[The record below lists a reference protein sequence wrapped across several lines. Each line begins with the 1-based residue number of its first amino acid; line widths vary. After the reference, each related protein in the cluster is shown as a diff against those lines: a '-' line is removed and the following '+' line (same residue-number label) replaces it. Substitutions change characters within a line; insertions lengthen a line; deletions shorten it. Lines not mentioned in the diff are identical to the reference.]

1 MSDAPEQHSAT
12 ELLALLA
19 RRQVSAVELAHAFLS
34 RIERLDPRINSYIT
48 VTADAALRDAR
59 RLDRLRGRRGPLHG
73 LPLAVK
79 DLFASKGVRT
89 TAGSKILADWVPRFD
104 ATAVE
109 RLRGAGAI
117 VLGKLNLHEFAYGVT
132 TNNAHYGATRN
143 PWDLERIPGGSS
155 GGSGAAVAAGLC
167 AGALGTDTGGSI
179 RIPAAACG
187 VVGLKPTYGRVSRHG
202 VVPLS
207 WSLDHVGPL
216 TKTVE
221 DAAILLG
228 TLAGADPRDPTSSTR
243 RVDNYRSALRRPV
256 RGLKVGVPREHFFD
270 LLDDTV
276 HSAFDAAL
284 QTLKRLGVRVRPV
297 SIPSAP
303 QSQAAVL
310 AIMMPEASAYHAR
323 HLARRAADYGADIR
337 PLLEMGRLVPAT
349 TMVAAQRLRA
359 RLATECARAFERVD
373 AIIVPSLPVA
383 APRIT
388 EHVVQ
393 IGATTVDVATALARN
408 MMPFNLT
415 GAPVVALPCG
425 CSPAGLPIGL
435 QLAGRPFDEATV
447 LRIAHAYERAT
458 EWHRQRPPLAV

>member
-1 MSDAPEQHSAT
+1 MSAAPEQHSAT

-19 RRQVSAVELAHAFLS
+19 RRQVSAVELAHAVLN
-34 RIERLDPRINSYIT
+34 RIERIDARINSYIT

-73 LPLAVK
+73 LPVAVK
-79 DLFASKGVRT
+79 DLFATKGVRT
-89 TAGSKILADWVPRFD
+89 TGGSKVLADWVPRFD
-104 ATAVE
+104 ATVVE
-109 RLRGAGAI
+109 RLRAAGA
-117 VLGKLNLHEFAYGVT
+117 VLLGKLNMHEFAYGTT
-132 TNNAHYGATRN
+132 TNNPHYGPTRN
-143 PWDLERIPGGSS
+143 PWDPECIPGGSS

-167 AGALGTDTGGSI
+167 AAALGTDTGGSI

-202 VVPLS
+202 VLPLS

-216 TKTVE
+216 TRTVE
-221 DAAILLG
+221 DAALLLAV
-228 TLAGADPRDPTSSTR
+228 LAGADRRDPTSSTH
-243 RVDNYRSALRRPV
+243 RVANYRSALRRPV
-256 RGLKVGVPREHFFD
+256 RGLKVGIPSEHFLD

-276 HSAFDAAL
+276 RAAFDVAL
-284 QTLKRLGVRVRPV
+284 QTLRRLGVRVQPV

-303 QSQAAVL
+303 QSQAAEL

-323 HLARRAADYGADIR
+323 HLAARAADYGADVR

-359 RLATECARAFERVD
+359 RLASECAHVFERVD
-373 AIIVPSLPVA
+373 AIIVPSLPIA
-383 APRIT
+383 APRLTDSI
-388 EHVVQ
+388 VRIAGV
-393 IGATTVDVATALARN
+393 TVDVASALSRN
-408 MMPFNLT
+408 MMLFNLT
-415 GAPVVALPCG
+415 GLPAVALPCG
-425 CSPAGLPIGL
+425 RSSAGLPIGL

-458 EWHRQRPPLAV
+458 EWHLQRPPLAV